1 METLIPSPAACE
13 VRSVIKFLNAQ
24 SIAPIEIH
32 RQLCQVYGLNIM
44 SKQMERRW
52 CRQFSEGRES
62 VHDEECSGRSP
73 LVNVDIFELVKQRV
87 MENHRFTIKELRSQ
101 FQQISRS
108 LLHEIVTKHLLF
120 KNCSK
125 KFIKFKTSVTRWFLS
140 QAAEFYHRV
149 IQKLIP
155 RFDKCLS
162 SGGDY
167 VEK

>member
-24 SIAPIEIH
+24 KIAPIEIH

-44 SKQMERRW
+44 SKQLVLRW
-52 CRQFSEGRES
+52 CRQFSEGRQS
-62 VHDEECSGRSP
+62 AYDEERSGRLS
-73 LVNVDIFELVKQRV
+73 LINVDLVRQRV
-87 MENHRFTIKELRSQ
+87 MENRRFTIMELSSQ
-101 FQQISRS
+101 FPQISRS

-120 KNCSK
+120 KNM
-125 KFIKFKTSVTRWFLS
+125 KTSVTRWFHS
-140 QAAEFYHRV
+140 QVAEFYHTV

-155 RFDKCLS
+155 RFDKCLN